1 SVSPQ
6 LHPLAPPPAFVQFP
20 GQKGSPGPSPLLDPW
35 YTIIQPVSL
44 SAPVGGS
51 VTLPCA
57 FTYPDEIEP
66 LWDLRVY
73 WRRGLFGQFI
83 YNHTERFTHP
93 DFRGRIAL
101 VGDPWGSRTASI
113 RIDRL
118 RESDTS
124 EYVCH
129 VRVKKQDGQWVQW
142 RSDPGTQLTV
152 TGEGGG
158 AMGDTGILRRGAER
172 ELLPGTDP
180 HIHGEGGEM
189 VTTGSASTP
198 LPHPHQPRPA
208 AYQGRCPRR
217 GLCPGLAAGLGSRLR
232 KRHRAGVQE

>member
-1 SVSPQ
+1 MSQ
-6 LHPLAPPPAFVQFP
+6 E
-20 GQKGSPGPSPLLDPW
+20 LLLLLFLVGEAAQDPW

-152 TGEGGG
+152 TG
-158 AMGDTGILRRGAER
+158 R
-172 ELLPGTDP
+172 EAPSPTNSTWHP
-180 HIHGEGGEM
+180 EM
-189 VTTGSASTP
+189 VTTGVGGARRT
-198 LPHPHQPRPA
+198 
-208 AYQGRCPRR
+208 YPRR
-217 GLCPGLAAGLGSRLR
+217 INTVCLVLIGLIVLLTKAGAPVVAFALGQRLGWGHSSESVTGRVSGSDAPSAPGFRLISL
-232 KRHRAGVQE
+232 VQSSPPGIPGE